1 MISGACGGAVLLFAL
16 FATSVIVYRKRS
28 AARTKM
34 RESMTKMDGG
44 GGGGVVGDAIDRQ
57 ATQLDSLDRSPSMKR
72 RASSVS
78 LQTTAASHAV
88 YGSRSPVNYGATT
101 SYRFSSASDASTAA
115 AAPPT
120 GIYRRGS
127 LTRSELRRVKSGT
140 LMEVAYQ
147 PLKLRDSPQTLP
159 RPQAGYDGTKLDDG
173 QRRLTGG
180 ASRTLIGRTTY
191 LVRCSEASVSP
202 GTSSAGD
209 TDSYSYVDLDPG
221 SRTASVDVGS
231 PVALLGPTKRWV
243 GGARYTIMST
253 SSGHHHRPSSS
264 SVV

>member
-1 MISGACGGAVLLFAL
+1 MLF
-16 FATSVIVYRKRS
+16 FAIFTTSIIIYRKRS

-34 RESMTKMDGG
+34 RESMIKMD
-44 GGGGVVGDAIDRQ
+44 VGITHAGDVNDRQ
-57 ATQLDSLDRSPSMKR
+57 TTQLDSLDRSPSMKR

-78 LQTTAASHAV
+78 LQATAASHSSV
-88 YGSRSPVNYGATT
+88 YGPRSPVNYGTTTT
-101 SYRFSSASDASTAA
+101 SYRFSSSSDASTAV

-127 LTRSELRRVKSGT
+127 LTRSELRRVKSGALT
-140 LMEVAYQ
+140 EVAYQ
-147 PLKLRDSPQTLP
+147 PLKARDSPQTLP
-159 RPQAGYDGTKLDDG
+159 RPQTGYDGMKPDDG
-173 QRRLTGG
+173 HRRLTGC
-180 ASRTLIGRTTY
+180 ASRTIVGRTTY
-191 LVRCSEASVSP
+191 LVRCPDASVSP

-209 TDSYSYVDLDPG
+209 TDSYSYVDLDPE
-221 SRTASVDVGS
+221 SRTASIGVRS

-253 SSGHHHRPSSS
+253 SSAHHHRPSSS